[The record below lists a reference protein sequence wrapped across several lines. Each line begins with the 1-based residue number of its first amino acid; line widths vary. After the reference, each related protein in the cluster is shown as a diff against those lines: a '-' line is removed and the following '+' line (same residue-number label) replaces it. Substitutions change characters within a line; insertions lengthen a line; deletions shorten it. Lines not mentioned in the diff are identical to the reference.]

1 DLSTVSRDSANALSF
16 QFEAPLKEF
25 TRMMKSVRAVM
36 VDRTNALSILQQAK
50 ADLDA
55 KRVKMNKLRG
65 TPGIKEE
72 KVLEAERERDQAD
85 LRLKNAKAAYETIVE
100 RMNEELARFQKERA
114 VEMSQVLRDFA
125 LSQAQLASETA
136 RAWSSLVTELQPA
149 APA

>member
-1 DLSTVSRDSANALSF
+1 MRCPTGDLSTVSRDSANALSF

-36 VDRTNALSILQQAK
+36 VDRTNALSMLQQAK

-72 KVLEAERERDQAD
+72 KVQ
-85 LRLKNAKAAYETIVE
+85 K
-100 RMNEELARFQKERA
+100 RFGQ
-114 VEMSQVLRDFA
+114 SF
-125 LSQAQLASETA
+125 
-136 RAWSSLVTELQPA
+136 WSSSYGWHTPKLDEHYPCTCKAMVI
-149 APA
+149 